1 MESASSRKA
10 EEVFSRLLDL
20 GEPARAEELARL
32 GAEDPQAASEVREM
46 LMSMPAAESY
56 FAQFGP
62 EKETVHPKVQGRLA
76 GAYRIVRELGRGG
89 MGVIYLAERDDGQF
103 RRQVAVKFVGVLAAG
118 GEVWRR
124 FERERRI
131 LAGLRHPNIAQL
143 LDAGV
148 SDEGTPYIVM
158 ELVDGVPVDE
168 YCRARQLSVSG
179 RVDLFQK
186 VADAIDFIHRNLII
200 HRDIKPNN
208 VLVTADGVPKLLD
221 FGISRVLLES
231 GAEASLTLPENRVA
245 TLNYASP
252 EQLQGGAVSTAS
264 DVYSLG
270 LLLYELLAGRPA
282 FPSGDSSPVELLRR
296 VIEEDPPSPGI
307 GGDLE
312 RIVMK
317 AIQKA
322 PAERYATVREFSAD
336 LEHYLAGRPVSAV
349 PPTRMYRLSKWVNR
363 NRLPVAAGTIVAL
376 LLLAAGATVTWQMHV
391 ARRERAVAERRFGEV
406 RKLARSILF
415 EFHDPI
421 SKLAGA
427 TEVRRLMVARS
438 REYLDS
444 LARESSEDTGLQLEL
459 SSAYIRLGNVQG
471 NPNFSNLGD
480 TAGALESYAKARKI
494 LETVLAANPGHRGA
508 LLEAGRLYVLIGAQL
523 LHTGQPRRSL
533 DLKRV
538 ALNHWRQLAQA
549 NPDDEQVARGLAAAH
564 SEMATATDEF
574 LSPHER
580 WSHGYRAKAIYEKLL
595 QAHPSDAE
603 KMRDL
608 ARVHKYLCG
617 MCLTDGD
624 CFLNHA
630 RTAADLDRRRVLTDP
645 RDSVAQLEL
654 AQSLG
659 LIATG
664 WGKKGEFFKASSLAK
679 ESATLRRAL
688 WEADPKDARLRDR
701 LAYALAQVGHF
712 QAKEGRWRQA
722 LASLQEAVG
731 HAEALVNK
739 SKAFGALDTL
749 GWAHLERADVP
760 AKTGQGNACEAYQQ
774 AALAYRRL
782 AHQRKAFSEAKLTG
796 LEPKLAVCRTAN

>member
-1 MESASSRKA
+1 MNSGSSRKA
-10 EEVFSRLLDL
+10 EEVFFRLLELDA
-20 GEPARAEELARL
+20 PAREAELTRL
-32 GAEDPQAASEVREM
+32 CAEDPPTAREARE
-46 LMSMPAAESY
+46 LLESLGAAESY
-56 FAQFGP
+56 FEQFLP
-62 EKETVHPKVQGRLA
+62 AEPPLPPSPSGRRA
-76 GAYRIVRELGRGG
+76 GAYRLVRELGRGG
-89 MGVIYLAERDDGQF
+89 MGVVYLAERDDGEF
-103 RRQVAVKFVGVLAAG
+103 SRQVAVKFVGFLTAG
-118 GEVWRR
+118 GDAWKR
-124 FERERRI
+124 FESEKRI

-148 SDEGTPYIVM
+148 SDEGTPYLVM

-168 YCRARQLSVSG
+168 YCRKQNLSVA
-179 RVDLFQK
+179 RRIEIFQK
-186 VADAIDFIHRNLII
+186 VAGAIDFIHRNLVI
-200 HRDIKPNN
+200 HRDIKPGN
-208 VLVTADGVPKLLD
+208 VLVTPDGVPKLLD
-221 FGISRVLLES
+221 FGISRVLMKHGEE
-231 GAEASLTLPENRVA
+231 GSLTLPQNRIA
-245 TLNYASP
+245 TLNYSSP

-282 FPSGDSSPVELLRR
+282 FPCRECSPLELLRR
-296 VIEEDPPSPGI
+296 VVEEDPPSPGI
-307 GGDLE
+307 GGELE
-312 RIVMK
+312 QIVMK
-317 AIQKA
+317 AIRKSA
-322 PAERYATVREFSAD
+322 SGRYATVREFSAD
-336 LEHYLAGRPVSAV
+336 LDCFLAGKPVSAV
-349 PPTRMYRLSKWVNR
+349 APTRMYRLSKWVNR
-363 NRLPVAAGTIVAL
+363 NRLPVAAGAIMAS

-444 LARESSEDTGLQLEL
+444 LARESSEDVGLQLEL

-494 LETVLAANPGHRGA
+494 LETILAAHPRHRSA

-523 LHTGQPRRSL
+523 LHAGQPLRSL
-533 DLKRV
+533 ELKRV
-538 ALNHWRQLAQA
+538 ALDHWRQLAQA
-549 NPDDEQVARGLAAAH
+549 DPDDEKGARGLAAAH

-574 LSPHER
+574 LSPQER
-580 WSHGYRAKAIYEKLL
+580 RNHGYQAKAIYEKLL

-617 MCLTDGD
+617 MCLTDAD
-624 CFLNHA
+624 CFLDHA
-630 RTAADLDRRRVLTDP
+630 HTAADLDRRRVLTDP
-645 RDSVAQLEL
+645 RNSIAQLEL

-664 WGKKGEFFKASSLAK
+664 WGKKGEFLKASSLAR
-679 ESATLRRAL
+679 ESATLRRVL

-722 LASLQEAVG
+722 LASLQESIG
-731 HAEALVNK
+731 HAEALVNN
-739 SKAFGALDTL
+739 SMAYGALDTL
-749 GWAHLERADVP
+749 GWAHRERADIL
-760 AKTGQGNACEAYQQ
+760 ARSGHGNACEAYQQ
-774 AALAYRRL
+774 AAQAYRRL
-782 AHQRKAFSEAKLTG
+782 APQRKAFSEAKLAG
-796 LEPKLAVCRTAN
+796 LAPNLAACRKAN